1 MIPRVIVRV
10 GHLGPD
16 QLHDARASFEQPAR
30 QQAALAKRIP
40 AIAIPH
46 FHCLTIQCKGIT
58 RTTRGNEIQRTT
70 IILVQTQVLHR
81 CFDRRHLIIE
91 HVTQLGPALQS
102 QAEQIRTELKVINL
116 DAVHLAH
123 VEIIPIREQRVRIVG
138 LAQETG
144 TAALAHHIRFLKR
157 PRELHKG
164 KHWLIRR
171 LQANDVAA
179 EVREIF
185 GIRRLQLTG
194 GAHLIRRV
202 ARHDLVDRSRVIEE
216 PIRRIAHRIDHRELV
231 IHLRQLRQDFRE
243 MMPRHLGRNRFEST
257 AHLVRHILFRVP
269 EIQMART
276 ALEID
281 HQHMLGLSPARTPC
295 GCRTRRGRLSTE
307 HVIQRQP
314 HHPSPTDAQDI
325 TATETQVGITQIF
338 SELAR
343 NTKHRMSR
351 LS

>member
-1 MIPRVIVRV
+1 MIIQ
-10 GHLGPD
+10 HIAQFGPT
-16 QLHDARASFEQPAR
+16 F
-30 QQAALAKRIP
+30 
-40 AIAIPH
+40 
-46 FHCLTIQCKGIT
+46 
-58 RTTRGNEIQRTT
+58 
-70 IILVQTQVLHR
+70 QTQ
-81 CFDRRHLIIE
+81 
-91 HVTQLGPALQS
+91 
-102 QAEQIRTELKVINL
+102 AEKIRAQLKVIDL
-116 DAVHLAH
+116 DAVHLPH

-144 TAALAHHIRFLKR
+144 TAALAHYIRFLKR

-164 KHWLIRR
+164 KHRLIRR

-216 PIRRIAHRIDHRELV
+216 PIGRVAHRVDHGELV
-231 IHLRQLRQDFRE
+231 IHLRQLRQNLRK

-257 AHLVRHILFRVP
+257 AHLVRHILLRVP

-276 ALEID
+276 ALKVD
-281 HQHMLGLSPARTPC
+281 HQHMLRLPPARTPC
-295 GCRTRRGRLSTE
+295 RCRARRGRLRTE

-351 LS
+351 LI